1 MPAYDSSSSSHRRDD
16 RGSRSEDR
24 RGSGDRGR
32 GSATGNAPQARGGA
46 DGGSRRTVAERS
58 SDSHGPSKK
67 PEPDLPEHLT
77 ADLADRSVHRE
88 LRTLTKENAEGVAR
102 HLLAISEFLEAE
114 DFDRALAH
122 GETAVRRAGRV
133 PIVREMLGVVHY
145 RRGEWS
151 KALSEFRTARRM
163 SGSHH
168 LLPLMADTERGLGRP
183 EKAIELA
190 RGPEVATLKAEDRI
204 ELSLVVSGARL
215 DLQQHGAAVEGLRE
229 ALAVTK
235 DSDTWA
241 ARVYYAYSEAL
252 AAKGDAEQAD
262 VWLRRAAKADA
273 IGQTDAAERLAGPAD
288 ADDGLQDLG
297 EYWDLEG
304 DEGTGQAGQR

>member
-1 MPAYDSSSSSHRRDD
+1 MSPYDSSSSHARRDD
-16 RGSRSEDR
+16 RGP
-24 RGSGDRGR
+24 RGASGR
-32 GSATGNAPQARGGA
+32 GSRDSTGRGSQGARDSQSGQGDRQGA
-46 DGGSRRTVAERS
+46 GPRS
-58 SDSHGPSKK
+58 GDSHGPSRK

-102 HLLAISEFLEAE
+102 HLLAIAEFLEVE

-122 GETAVRRAGRV
+122 AETAARRAGRV

-183 EKAIELA
+183 EKAIELS

-204 ELSLVVSGARL
+204 ELFLVVSGARL
-215 DLQQHGAAVEGLRE
+215 DLQQQGAAVEGLRE

-241 ARVYYAYSEAL
+241 ARIYYAYSEAL
-252 AAKGDAEQAD
+252 AASGNADQAQ
-262 VWLRRAAKADA
+262 VWLRRAAKVDT
-273 IGQTDAAERLAGPAD
+273 IGQTDAADRLAGPVD
-288 ADDGLQDLG
+288 GDDGLQEFGD
-297 EYWDLEG
+297 YWDLEG
-304 DEGTGQAGQR
+304 DDGSGQASQ